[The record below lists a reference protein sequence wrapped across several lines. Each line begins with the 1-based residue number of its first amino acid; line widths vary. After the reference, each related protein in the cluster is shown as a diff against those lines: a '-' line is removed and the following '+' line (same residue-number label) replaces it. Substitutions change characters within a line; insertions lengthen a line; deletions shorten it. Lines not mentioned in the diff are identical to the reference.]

1 METRFKHTD
10 YEKIQIQL
18 HETIRGEFFAAM
30 RYHGNEYRYPEDD
43 LIGPSVENPA
53 DPETVYCIS
62 YIAVGADNKVDIL
75 AVPEEDHDGKP
86 ILLDFDSISDSL
98 LYYIIDDL
106 LLDDDAPNV
115 LASMTPDPDILYML
129 TAMVIPTALSLGFEM
144 DEVHDEILSSARD
157 FTLKHIEELSEEKW
171 IDKEEVY
178 HTASRLILQI
188 IKRRYPNVE

>member
-18 HETIRGEFFAAM
+18 HETIREEFFAAM
-30 RYHGNEYRYPEDD
+30 RYYGNEYRYPEDG
-43 LIGPSVENPA
+43 LLGPFVENPA

-62 YIAVGADNKVDIL
+62 YIAVGADNKVVIL

-106 LLDDDAPNV
+106 LLDDDAPSVISCQTPNPLV
-115 LASMTPDPDILYML
+115 LYLL
-129 TAMVIPTALSLGFEM
+129 TAMVIPTALTLGFDADDLQDRIYGCAQNITQKNIGETE
-144 DEVHDEILSSARD
+144 DEQ
-157 FTLKHIEELSEEKW
+157 W
-171 IDKEEVY
+171 IDKEELGQ
-178 HTASRLILQI
+178 AAEQI
-188 IKRRYPNVE
+188 IRELIKRKYESTE